1 LNLFGQGFPG
11 FRIFRIAM
19 TAIVYCLLD
28 AFLRC
33 IAQAIS
39 SGMHSPLT
47 KEDILRLIPDLILL
61 DAGQMSWDQVGYLLN
76 EDLQRVR
83 HLHSVED
90 EGVLIP
96 AIEDPWG
103 AVKGEMFLF
112 AATVDSAY
120 DPLREEVALN
130 RSAGPPYLMALFN
143 AWLSLKTG
151 YPPNLTRIMTGA
163 VLWGLT
169 EPESEAWGEFDCGE
183 KVEVGA
189 GR

>member
-1 LNLFGQGFPG
+1 M
-11 FRIFRIAM
+11 IAM
-19 TAIVYCLLD
+19 TAITYCLLD

-33 IAQAIS
+33 MAYAIS
-39 SGMHSPLT
+39 SGMHSHLT
-47 KEDILRLIPDLILL
+47 KEDILRLTPDLILL

-83 HLHSVED
+83 HLYSVD
-90 EGVLIP
+90 NEGVLIP
-96 AIEDPWG
+96 AIEDPWE

-112 AATVDSAY
+112 AATADPAY

-130 RSAGPPYLMALFN
+130 HSAGPTYLMALFN

-151 YPPNLTRIMTGA
+151 YPPTLIRTMTGA

-169 EPESEAWGEFDCGE
+169 DPESEAWGKFDCGE
-183 KVEVGA
+183 KVGVGV